1 MRGTALAALSTLLT
15 AVGHLA
21 GGGTV
26 PALGLLLVLFPLLAG
41 VFVTIAERCRGARG
55 TIVTLAAGQLALHAV
70 LVVLHPAH
78 EVLAPAITSGA
89 GMAAMH
95 AAVTLVS
102 AVAHPITSVRT
113 TPMPG
118 PTATTAKVPLD
129 PPVQSH
135 GRTLTETVGSVTW
148 TAAPGTRIEP
158 GQYLDFP
165 LSLGRL
171 PDIDV
176 LVLPATQTYDD
187 GEVVAWN
194 EPPAADG
201 AAPEHPAPAVRLTA
215 AEGEPRQA
223 AGPDPAARWL
233 GGAGLLVGALGLG
246 VSGGSL
252 LRTRANRKDS

>member
-1 MRGTALAALSTLLT
+1 MRPRFLPRTVLPPMILRGGAVLAAATALTLAGASPALAHVTAQPGTAERGGYSVVTFRVPNESPT
-15 AVGHLA
+15 A
-21 GGGTV
+21 GTV
-26 PALGLLLVLFPLLAG
+26 AL
-41 VFVTIAERCRGARG
+41 T
-55 TIVTLAAGQLALHAV
+55 VTL
-70 LVVLHPAH
+70 P
-78 EVLAPAITSGA
+78 T
-89 GMAAMH
+89 
-95 AAVTLVS
+95 
-102 AVAHPITSVRT
+102 AHPITSVRT

-118 PTATTAKVPLD
+118 WTATTATVPLD

-148 TAAPGTRIEP
+148 TATPGTRIAP

-187 GEVVAWN
+187 GGVVAWN

-201 AAPEHPAPAVRLTA
+201 PAPEHPAPTVRLSA
-215 AEGEPRQA
+215 AEGEPQPA
-223 AGPDPAARWL
+223 AGADPTARWL

-246 VSGGSL
+246 VGGGSL